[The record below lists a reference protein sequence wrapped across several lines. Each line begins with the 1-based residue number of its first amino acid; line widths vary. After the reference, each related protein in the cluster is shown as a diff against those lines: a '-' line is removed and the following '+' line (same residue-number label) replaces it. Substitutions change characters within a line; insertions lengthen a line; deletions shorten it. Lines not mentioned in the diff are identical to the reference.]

1 GTNDRDR
8 GNLLFALRLRPH
20 SMVGILGTKALT
32 LAYLHR
38 ALDLP
43 WLRLTGERSK
53 SRPFFLSYPLRG
65 SLAKSPPPGPNPPR
79 ALSRRSGNAWN
90 FCCLGDSVLSGAA
103 FSRAFASLVRTSR
116 GRISWRGRPVGELVT
131 KLSPWLCLPTSLDTT
146 GPIYSIE

>member
-1 GTNDRDR
+1 
-8 GNLLFALRLRPH
+8 
-20 SMVGILGTKALT
+20 MVGIVRTKALT
-32 LAYLHR
+32 LAYPHR

-53 SRPFFLSYPLRG
+53 SRPVFLSYPLRG

-79 ALSRRSGNAWN
+79 ALNGCCDNAWN
-90 FCCLGDSVLSGAA
+90 FFCLGDSVLSGAT

-116 GRISWRGRPVGELVT
+116 GRISWRGRPIGELGT
-131 KLSPWLCLPTSLDTT
+131 KLSPRLCLPTSLDTT